1 MSHALWTLHFI
12 SCVIRSNPLGCAVAI
27 TALSVI
33 IDENLSARAAR
44 LGEIFRVNLRNINSP
59 LIKDVRGRG
68 LLNAVVIN
76 EAQSVKKRTAW
87 QLCLLMKSRGV
98 LAKPTHQNIIRF
110 APPLVITES
119 ALHKAIAIIKQAIVD
134 FDIVRK

>member
-1 MSHALWTLHFI
+1 MCGSYNCLICHHRRK
-12 SCVIRSNPLGCAVAI
+12 S
-27 TALSVI
+27 
-33 IDENLSARAAR
+33 SARAAR
-44 LGEIFRVNLRNINSP
+44 LGEIFRVNIRNINSP
-59 LIKDVRGRG
+59 LIKDVRGKG

-98 LAKPTHQNIIRF
+98 LAKPTHQTVIRF

-119 ALHKAIAIIKQAIVD
+119 ALHKAIAIIKQAILD
-134 FDIVRK
+134 FDIIEHIPDDSPEHAAVADIDT